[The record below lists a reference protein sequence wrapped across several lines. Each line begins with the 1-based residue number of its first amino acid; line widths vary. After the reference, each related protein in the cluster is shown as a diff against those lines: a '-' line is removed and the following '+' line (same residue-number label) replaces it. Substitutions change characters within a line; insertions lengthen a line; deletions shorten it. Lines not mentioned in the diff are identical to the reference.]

1 MVLIGVTGGSGVGK
15 STVVSMFGW
24 PTISA
29 DNVYHRLLETDEQMR
44 SEIYEAFGT
53 LSRDELA
60 AIVFK
65 DSKKRELL
73 NSITH
78 PYIIRAIFDELE
90 KYALDGADAVV
101 LDAPLLIESGLHKK
115 CNKIIAVVA
124 SKHHRIARLLVRDSI
139 TQKQAESRIRS
150 GPKDDF
156 YISEAD
162 LVIRNNGDL
171 EDLKEKCERLL
182 QYLP

>member
-1 MVLIGVTGGSGVGK
+1 MVLIGVTGGTGTGK
-15 STVVSMFGW
+15 STAVKLFGW
-24 PTISA
+24 PTISS
-29 DNVYHRLLETDEQMR
+29 DEVYHGLLETDEEMR

-53 LSRDELA
+53 LERSELA
-60 AIVFK
+60 TLVFK

-78 PYIIRAIFDELE
+78 PYIIRAIWVELE
-90 KYALDGADAVV
+90 KFAEAGADAVV
-101 LDAPLLIESGLHKK
+101 LDAPLLIESGMHKK

-124 SKHHRIARLLVRDSI
+124 SKHHRIARLLARDGI
-139 TQKQAESRIRS
+139 TQKQAESRIRQQ
-150 GPKDDF
+150 PKDDF

>member
-1 MVLIGVTGGSGVGK
+1 MVLIGVTGGTGVGK
-15 STVVSMFGW
+15 STAVSLFGW

-29 DNVYHRLLETDEQMR
+29 DTVFHGLLETDSQMQ
-44 SEIYEAFGT
+44 SGIYESFGT
-53 LSRDELA
+53 VNRNELA
-60 AIVFK
+60 QVVFK
-65 DSKKRELL
+65 DNKKRELL

-78 PYIIRAIFDELE
+78 PFIIRAIFDELE
-90 KYALDGADAVV
+90 KYAINGTEAVV
-101 LDAPLLIESGLHKK
+101 LDAPLLIESGIHQK

-124 SKHHRIARLLVRDSI
+124 SKHHRIARLMARDNI

-171 EDLKEKCERLL
+171 EDLRDKCERLL